1 MSVLTSEEK
10 QSLDKMCQ
18 EMLYFPGIR
27 FVGVINQMG
36 VLLSGGFKY
45 GIKPFADDKRRRSLF
60 MQLVLEVNM
69 RHELDDVLGPIKY
82 IEAKRGKVRKITI
95 PLNKRILVISAEL
108 NTDVEEITKTANE
121 IFQGYT

>member
-10 QSLDKMCQ
+10 QSLNETCQ
-18 EMLYFPGIR
+18 EMLHIPGIR
-27 FVGVINQMG
+27 FVGVISQMG
-36 VLLSGGFKY
+36 RLVAGGFKY
-45 GIKPFADDKRRRSLF
+45 GVKPLTNDESRRILF

-69 RHELDDVLGPIKY
+69 RRELDDVLGPVKY
-82 IEAKRGKVRKITI
+82 IAAKRGKIRKITI

-121 IFQGYT
+121 IFQDYT

>member
-10 QSLDKMCQ
+10 QSLDETCQ
-18 EMLYFPGIR
+18 EMLHLPGIR
-27 FVGVINQMG
+27 FVGVISHIG
-36 VLLSGGFKY
+36 ELLSGGFKY
-45 GIKPFADDKRRRSLF
+45 GIKPLTDDIRRRCMF

-69 RHELDDVLGPIKY
+69 RREYDDVFGPIKY
-82 IEAKRGKVRKITI
+82 IEVKRGKVRKITI

-121 IFQGYT
+121 IFQDYT